1 MAQDLEASQLLAVFP
16 GLDQPA
22 DLADL
27 LHYPQRLRHALLFPH
42 PAEHVERGLVCR
54 HCHDD
59 YLDVARQEL
68 DVGQE
73 IALPSA
79 LPVLADREGEIVSPA
94 LVRREVGVVHDEHD
108 LLARGQGLRVH
119 VEVVVVVL
127 VAQDVDVDRLCHV
140 RIVHVDHSDER
151 VH

>member
-1 MAQDLEASQLLAVFP
+1 MFLCL
-16 GLDQPA
+16 GQPA
-22 DLADL
+22 DCAHL
-27 LHYPQRLRHALLFPH
+27 LLYAQRLCHALLFPH
-42 PAEHVERGLVCR
+42 PAEHVERGLVGW
-54 HCHDD
+54 HGHDD

-68 DVGQE
+68 DVGEE
-73 IALPSA
+73 IAFPPA
-79 LPVLADREGEIVSPA
+79 LPVLADREGEVVSPA

-108 LLARGQGLRVH
+108 LLARGQGLRVQ